1 MTTTTMNFD
10 APVNGVNSNNTNN
23 DVLEIIN
30 EIENGIC
37 TVKCVSST
45 TSVDTA
51 GDYRITRRLECIW
64 NKDATITDRI
74 IDLEIAGAPGATPVV
89 TLNGQL
95 LPPASIVVCPN
106 GIIEIRNLKGMLI
119 DRVQLPINANATLAG
134 AAWQGMTALNTA
146 PAFAGQV
153 LAGNGGYTPYGQYIT
168 AMNAPYATNA
178 VPFTSAVP
186 FNGFN
191 ALGTNAAP
199 TTFGKPIVG
208 ISVRPI
214 SSELAHH
221 IAVDPRNVCVINEV
235 LAGSPAF
242 NAGIEPNDV
251 ILSVN
256 GKQANLAT
264 LRHELGTCKFGQ
276 TISIVVLGKG
286 VKREIDVKFD
296 ANLANLANGTA
307 AAPTQFPG
315 ATLANAPFGF
325 AGYKAMGPAYGFA
338 TGYGK
343 GFPGYCPITGACG
356 SLNMGGFEPTTFG
369 GFTDT
374 PSFKMINKAGS
385 IL

>member
-1 MTTTTMNFD
+1 MNFD
-10 APVNGVNSNNTNN
+10 APVNGVNSNNSNN

-30 EIENGIC
+30 GIDNGIC

-74 IDLEIAGAPGATPVV
+74 IDLEIACAPGATPVV

-95 LPPASIVVCPN
+95 LPAASFVVGPN
-106 GIIEIRNLKGMLI
+106 GIIEIRNLKGMMI

-134 AAWQGMTALNTA
+134 AAWQGMTPANTT

-168 AMNAPYATNA
+168 PMNAPYATS
-178 VPFTSAVP
+178 PVP

-208 ISVRPI
+208 ISVRPV
-214 SSELAHH
+214 SSELIHH
-221 IAVDPRNVCVINEV
+221 IAVDARNVCVINEV

-256 GKQANLAT
+256 GKQASLAT
-264 LRHELGTCKFGQ
+264 LRHELATCKFGQ
-276 TISIVVLGKG
+276 TIRLVVLGKG
-286 VKREIDVKFD
+286 VKREIDVNFD
-296 ANLANLANGTA
+296 LNLTNGTA
-307 AAPTQFPG
+307 PASTQFQG
-315 ATLANAPFGF
+315 APLANVPFGF
-325 AGYKAMGPAYGFA
+325 AGYKATGPAYGLA
-338 TGYGK
+338 AGYGK
-343 GFPGYCPITGACG
+343 GFASYCPITGACG

-369 GFTDT
+369 GFAET
-374 PSFKMINKAGS
+374 PSSRMFNRTGS
-385 IL
+385 ML

>member
-10 APVNGVNSNNTNN
+10 APVNGVNSNSINN

-30 EIENGIC
+30 GIDNGIC

-51 GDYRITRRLECIW
+51 GDFRITRRLECIW

-95 LPPASIVVCPN
+95 LPAASLVVCPN

-119 DRVQLPINANATLAG
+119 DRVQLPVNANATLAG
-134 AAWQGMTALNTA
+134 AAVQGLNGTGTV
-146 PAFAGQV
+146 PTFNGQV
-153 LAGNGGYTPYGQYIT
+153 FAGNGGYTPYGQFI
-168 AMNAPYATNA
+168 APMNAPYATT
-178 VPFTSAVP
+178 PVP

-191 ALGTNAAP
+191 AMGTIAAP
-199 TTFGKPIVG
+199 TPARKPIIG
-208 ISVRPI
+208 ISVRPV
-214 SSELAHH
+214 SSELVHH
-221 IAVDPRNVCVINEV
+221 VAVDARNVCVISEV

-256 GKQANLAT
+256 GKQASLAT
-264 LRHELGTCKFGQ
+264 LRHELGTCKLGQ
-276 TISIVVLGKG
+276 AIRLVVLGKG
-286 VKREIDVKFD
+286 VKRELDVILD
-296 ANLANLANGTA
+296 ANFAASTTPVAN
-307 AAPTQFPG
+307 QFPG
-315 ATLANAPFGF
+315 ATFATVPFGQ
-325 AGYKAMGPAYGFA
+325 AGFNAMGPAYGF
-338 TGYGK
+338 GYGK
-343 GFPGYCPITGACG
+343 GLAALCPTMAAGAG
-356 SLNMGGFEPTTFG
+356 LTQGAFEPTGLG
-369 GFTDT
+369 GFTGT
-374 PSFKMINKAGS
+374 SVNRMGNKVGS

>member
-10 APVNGVNSNNTNN
+10 APVNGVNSNSINN

-30 EIENGIC
+30 GIDNGIC

-51 GDYRITRRLECIW
+51 GDFRITRRLECIW

-95 LPPASIVVCPN
+95 LPAASLVVCPN

-119 DRVQLPINANATLAG
+119 DRVQLPVNANATLAG
-134 AAWQGMTALNTA
+134 AAVQGLNGTGTV
-146 PAFAGQV
+146 PTFNGQV
-153 LAGNGGYTPYGQYIT
+153 FAGNGGYTPYGQFI
-168 AMNAPYATNA
+168 APMNAPYATT
-178 VPFTSAVP
+178 PVP

-191 ALGTNAAP
+191 AMGTIAAP
-199 TTFGKPIVG
+199 TPARKPIIG
-208 ISVRPI
+208 ISVRPV
-214 SSELAHH
+214 SSELVHH
-221 IAVDPRNVCVINEV
+221 VAVDARNVCVISEV

-256 GKQANLAT
+256 GKQASLAT
-264 LRHELGTCKFGQ
+264 LRHELGTCKLGQ
-276 TISIVVLGKG
+276 AIGLVVLGKG
-286 VKREIDVKFD
+286 VKRELDVILD
-296 ANLANLANGTA
+296 ANFAASTTPVAN
-307 AAPTQFPG
+307 QFPG
-315 ATLANAPFGF
+315 ATFATVPFGQ
-325 AGYKAMGPAYGFA
+325 AGFNAMGPAYGF
-338 TGYGK
+338 GYGK
-343 GFPGYCPITGACG
+343 GLAGLCPTMAAGAG
-356 SLNMGGFEPTTFG
+356 LTQGAFEPTGLG
-369 GFTDT
+369 GFTGT
-374 PSFKMINKAGS
+374 SVNRMGNKVGS

>member
-30 EIENGIC
+30 GIDNGIC

-296 ANLANLANGTA
+296 ANLANGTA

>member
-10 APVNGVNSNNTNN
+10 APVNGVNSNSINN

-30 EIENGIC
+30 GIDNGIC

-51 GDYRITRRLECIW
+51 GDFRITRRLECIW

-95 LPPASIVVCPN
+95 LPAASLVVCPN

-119 DRVQLPINANATLAG
+119 DRVQLPVNANATLAG
-134 AAWQGMTALNTA
+134 AAVQGLNGTGTV
-146 PAFAGQV
+146 PTFNGQV
-153 LAGNGGYTPYGQYIT
+153 FAGNGGYTPYGQFI
-168 AMNAPYATNA
+168 APMNAPYATT
-178 VPFTSAVP
+178 PVP

-191 ALGTNAAP
+191 AMGTIAAP
-199 TTFGKPIVG
+199 TPARKPIIG
-208 ISVRPI
+208 ISVRPV
-214 SSELAHH
+214 SSELVHH
-221 IAVDPRNVCVINEV
+221 VAVDARNVCVISEV

-256 GKQANLAT
+256 GKQASLAT
-264 LRHELGTCKFGQ
+264 LRHELGTCKLGQ
-276 TISIVVLGKG
+276 AIRLVVLGKG
-286 VKREIDVKFD
+286 VKRELDVILD
-296 ANLANLANGTA
+296 ANFAASTTPVAN
-307 AAPTQFPG
+307 QFPG
-315 ATLANAPFGF
+315 ATFATVPFGQ
-325 AGYKAMGPAYGFA
+325 AGFNAMGPAYGF
-338 TGYGK
+338 GYGK
-343 GFPGYCPITGACG
+343 GLAGLCPTMAAGAG
-356 SLNMGGFEPTTFG
+356 LTQGAFEPTGLG
-369 GFTDT
+369 GFTGT
-374 PSFKMINKAGS
+374 SVNRMGNKVGS